1 MWRWKKNERTP
12 TLYIDSSY
20 ANYNSIYEERR
31 FMMWEV
37 LLHSFYFL
45 VGVVGCIFVFAIGC
59 IIILALDAETTV
71 KER

>member
-1 MWRWKKNERTP
+1 
-12 TLYIDSSY
+12 
-20 ANYNSIYEERR
+20 
-31 FMMWEV
+31 MWEV